1 MADFEPAHALTV
13 GHEIGYGA
21 DPDDAGGETYNGIA
35 RRYQKDWFGWTII
48 DNLKNEPN
56 FPDILET
63 PHIAGQLNVE
73 VKTFYY
79 NEKWSAINGDN
90 IPDQNL
96 ANLVYDVAVNG
107 GIRRAGKFLQRALNL
122 LNRQGKDYPDLE
134 PDGDIGPKT
143 LEALKKYLLK
153 GRDINGLMLFFSA
166 QMITH
171 WMDRMERLPK
181 QEKYGNGIANRWA
194 ENAKNI
200 ADSYYLT

>member
-13 GHEIGYGA
+13 GHEIGYSA

-35 RRYQKDWFGWTII
+35 RRYQRDWFGWKII

-63 PHIAGQLNVE
+63 HHFSGQLNEE

-181 QEKYGNGIANRWA
+181 QEKYGNGIANRWT